1 MRKRKP
7 ELLPHA
13 VAEPSWKRT
22 RGAIM
27 KKLLVLVIFLTAIMA
42 RQSPALGLHAIF
54 QSGGQDILMLFAPQA
69 GDPVH
74 IVQASFGADNVLLD
88 AHLENKSHN
97 KIQVYRLGWVA
108 VKKDDIRMGR
118 GELVTVPEKV
128 DTTAEFD
135 ISANAVPSREDLS
148 RHPAGVVVYVAEL
161 QFQDGTKWQA
171 DAKKLKKEAIE
182 MLK

>member
-1 MRKRKP
+1 
-7 ELLPHA
+7 
-13 VAEPSWKRT
+13 
-22 RGAIM
+22 M
-27 KKLLVLVIFLTAIMA
+27 KKLLVSIIFLIAIMV
-42 RQSPALGLHAIF
+42 RQSLGLALPATS
-54 QSGGQDILMLFAPQA
+54 QKGEDILMLFAPQV

-74 IVQASFGADNVLLD
+74 IVQASFGADNVLMD

-128 DTTAEFD
+128 DTTTEFD

-171 DAKKLKKEAIE
+171 DSKKLKKEAME

>member
-1 MRKRKP
+1 MRKHKSA
-7 ELLPHA
+7 LLPRA
-13 VAEPSWKRT
+13 LTVTKRP
-22 RGAIM
+22 RIWGAIM
-27 KKLLVLVIFLTAIMA
+27 KLLAYTIILIAIMA
-42 RQSPALGLHAIF
+42 SQSLGPELHAAS
-54 QSGGQDILMLFAPQA
+54 QPGGEDTLMLFAPQA
-69 GDPVH
+69 DDPVH

-135 ISANAVPSREDLS
+135 ISASAVPSKEDLS

-171 DAKKLKKEAIE
+171 DPKKLKKEAVQ